1 MNIKKHVYNLIN
13 YKKLT
18 EGDTPMVVKHVY
30 DYVNK
35 KRINEGIYTTQSGN
49 DEVIRPDLKYYAF
62 DWDDNIMF
70 MPTKIILISEND
82 EEVPMSTEDFAE
94 HRHQIGVEPFDYKG
108 TTIVGYASNPF
119 RFFGEQG
126 DKRFVVDAMT
136 APVGP
141 AWNDFVECINGGS
154 IFAIITARGHNPNTL
169 KDGIYNLISN
179 NHNGIN
185 KNTLLENL
193 KKYHTMSSDLNEDID
208 EKSFKAEYNGSD
220 SIYDYLNR
228 CLMAPVSFRTGS
240 ATNPEEGKKIALRQF
255 ISHCREM
262 AKELVESIL
271 KKEKGVYLED
281 LVPKFKND
289 IANQEITQS
298 VDEFVKQYTK
308 IGFSDDDE
316 KNVDSIDN
324 MLSTE
329 YPENPVS
336 LYLTKGGE
344 KKKVK

>member
-1 MNIKKHVYNLIN
+1 MNFN
-13 YKKLT
+13 
-18 EGDTPMVVKHVY
+18 
-30 DYVNK
+30 
-35 KRINEGIYTTQSGN
+35 S
-49 DEVIRPDLKYYAF
+49 
-62 DWDDNIMF
+62 
-70 MPTKIILISEND
+70 S
-82 EEVPMSTEDFAE
+82 S
-94 HRHQIGVEPFDYKG
+94 
-108 TTIVGYASNPF
+108 S
-119 RFFGEQG
+119 
-126 DKRFVVDAMT
+126 
-136 APVGP
+136 
-141 AWNDFVECINGGS
+141 S
-154 IFAIITARGHNPNTL
+154 
-169 KDGIYNLISN
+169 S
-179 NHNGIN
+179 
-185 KNTLLENL
+185 
-193 KKYHTMSSDLNEDID
+193 MSSAAGMNNANLNVTPSTSID
-208 EKSFKAEYNGSD
+208 EKSIKAEYNGSD
-220 SIYDYLNR
+220 SIDDYLNR
-228 CLMAPVSFRTGS
+228 CLMAPVSFRSGS

>member
-1 MNIKKHVYNLIN
+1 
-13 YKKLT
+13 
-18 EGDTPMVVKHVY
+18 
-30 DYVNK
+30 
-35 KRINEGIYTTQSGN
+35 
-49 DEVIRPDLKYYAF
+49 
-62 DWDDNIMF
+62 
-70 MPTKIILISEND
+70 
-82 EEVPMSTEDFAE
+82 
-94 HRHQIGVEPFDYKG
+94 
-108 TTIVGYASNPF
+108 
-119 RFFGEQG
+119 
-126 DKRFVVDAMT
+126 
-136 APVGP
+136 
-141 AWNDFVECINGGS
+141 
-154 IFAIITARGHNPNTL
+154 
-169 KDGIYNLISN
+169 
-179 NHNGIN
+179 
-185 KNTLLENL
+185 
-193 KKYHTMSSDLNEDID
+193 
-208 EKSFKAEYNGSD
+208 
-220 SIYDYLNR
+220 
-228 CLMAPVSFRTGS
+228 MAPVSFRSGS

-281 LVPKFKND
+281 LIPKFKND

-324 MLSTE
+324 MLSKE